1 MEIEEE
7 EEEEEKEKKVHYY
20 TLDQKRAMSSNI
32 QTKNTVIH

>member
-7 EEEEEKEKKVHYY
+7 EEEEKKVHYY

-32 QTKNTVIH
+32 QTENTFIH